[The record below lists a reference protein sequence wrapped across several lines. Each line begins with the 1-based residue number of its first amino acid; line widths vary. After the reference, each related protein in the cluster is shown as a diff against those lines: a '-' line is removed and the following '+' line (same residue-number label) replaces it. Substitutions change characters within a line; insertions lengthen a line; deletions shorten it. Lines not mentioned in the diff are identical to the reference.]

1 MAKRHPRM
9 NDTKCVMNDTPGTNA
24 ITSILKKKTIVEDCL
39 HHLLRSRGVLQPM
52 TAKRKLDAPT
62 GSSGDANHERVAQK
76 NGTARAHALYLIP
89 LRNSVHKEKQFTER
103 WKRLTWKK

>member
-62 GSSGDANHERVAQK
+62 GSRGEANHERVAHT
-76 NGTARAHALYLIP
+76 NGMSSAHALYLIP
-89 LRNSVHKEKQFTER
+89 LRKSAHSEKQFTAR
-103 WKRLTWKK
+103 WKILM